1 MMTVSTKKEINKRY
15 EPYAS
20 TLDVAKCQRFAR
32 ALTDENPHYFTGELK
47 VPPMLL
53 AVESLQ
59 GILHVLQDPEV
70 LAQAGDLARMLH
82 AEESIVWHQSVRQGE
97 RVDIESLLVSIEDK
111 GSGNLLELKANI
123 TDSTKRLVAEFMTT
137 LFFRH
142 LKPGKIDRS
151 GIAHPVDLTQAERIE
166 DWLVPEN
173 QTQIYAEASGDYN
186 PIHLDENFAKAVGLD
201 GRILHGMCTLS
212 FAQRSLLQ
220 HFADNDPEQLIGF
233 YGQFSRPVYLGDTLT
248 CRGMAEPK
256 APHYAFDVLNQH
268 GKAVIKNGTLRLK
281 SD

>member
-1 MMTVSTKKEINKRY
+1 MNKRY
-15 EPYAS
+15 EAYS
-20 TLDVAKCQRFAR
+20 SVLDAVKCQRFAR
-32 ALTDENPHYFTGELK
+32 ALADDNHHYYEGDLK

-59 GILHVLQDPEV
+59 GILQILQDPEV

-82 AEESIVWHQSVRQGE
+82 AEESVIWHQCVPQGE
-97 RVDIESLLVSIEDK
+97 TVEIESILVSIEDK
-111 GSGNLLELKANI
+111 GSGNLLELKANVLNDK
-123 TDSTKRLVAEFMTT
+123 DSLVAEVVTT

-142 LKPGKIDRS
+142 PKPGKMDRS
-151 GIAHPVDLTQAERIE
+151 RNAKPIDLTQAKCVE

-173 QTQIYAEASGDYN
+173 QTQLYAEASGDYN

-212 FAQRSLLQ
+212 YAQRSLLR
-220 HFADNDPEQLIGF
+220 HFANNDPEQMIAF

-248 CRGMAEPK
+248 CRGMPEPQ
-256 APHYAFDVLNQH
+256 APSFAFDVLNQH